1 MEKNIFS
8 NALSNF
14 SFDMAARGAI
24 RHLYDSGL
32 TPSEIAGS
40 LSYPVD
46 ISRIE
51 KEIEEYESE
60 MHSPGSGYEYIKQ
73 TDPYGRSSFVR
84 VKRNPAD

>member
-1 MEKNIFS
+1 M
-8 NALSNF
+8 

-24 RHLYDSGL
+24 RHLHDSGFSS
-32 TPSEIAGS
+32 SEIAGR
-40 LSYPVD
+40 LSFPLD

-60 MHSPGSGYEYIKQ
+60 KHSAASEYEFVKH